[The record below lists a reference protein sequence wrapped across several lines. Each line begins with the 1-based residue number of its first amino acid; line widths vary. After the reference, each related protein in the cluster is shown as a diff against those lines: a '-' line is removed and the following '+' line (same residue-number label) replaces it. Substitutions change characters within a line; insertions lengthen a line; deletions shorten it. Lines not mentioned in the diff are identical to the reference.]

1 MTGAPATAGA
11 AAALI
16 SELTD
21 ARVIDLEQP
30 RFAGMPMFPAN
41 APNYTFMLHRRHEAG
56 AGEPDQRGRD
66 DPDR

>member
-1 MTGAPATAGA
+1 MTGAPATAGT

-41 APNYTFMLHRRHEAG
+41 APNYTFMLHRRHEQG
-56 AGEPDQRGRD
+56 L
-66 DPDR
+66 